1 MPAAD
6 AIVPAEELGTT
17 MVQELPT
24 EVLRDLSR
32 LEATK
37 SIYIYIQYTCEK
49 VMWVRFKL
57 FLGPAAWAKP

>member
-24 EVLRDLSR
+24 EG
-32 LEATK
+32 LELTGGYK
-37 SIYIYIQYTCEK
+37 MYIYIQYTCEK

>member
-24 EVLRDLSR
+24 EG
-32 LEATK
+32 LEQTGGYK
-37 SIYIYIQYTCEK
+37 EYMYIQYTCEK

>member
-37 SIYIYIQYTCEK
+37 SIYIYTIY
-49 VMWVRFKL
+49 M
-57 FLGPAAWAKP
+57 